1 MCTLY
6 LCVSPYYSF
15 RRKVETLDQNVE
27 GLRGHLQ
34 QLVTIARTY
43 CKAGNAF
50 CEHGRE
56 LSSALMHLQVCCCI
70 YICTCDTYTAAAT
83 QKAVDMAADTVIAT
97 AATAVRALL
106 HIASVSTQR
115 SP

>member
-1 MCTLY
+1 MCICTSTLVQ
-6 LCVSPYYSF
+6 LKLLNTVPDVHMHDVSVCVSYYYSF

-56 LSSALMHLQVCCCI
+56 LSSALMHLQLKHRCI
-70 YICTCDTYTAAAT
+70 SASD
-83 QKAVDMAADTVIAT
+83 
-97 AATAVRALL
+97 
-106 HIASVSTQR
+106 SVSTSNAGAR
-115 SP
+115 SYRTIAVETLR